1 MGGGGAGGGATRG
14 SMAEL
19 TEVAVK
25 AMKQG
30 TPSGGGGGGT
40 PGAAASATSGA
51 SSGSGAM
58 TAGSSGQSGAPNRGD
73 AGSPARTAGVVRAD
87 AFDPLPDGDMPD
99 AVHGGRARGSSRGT
113 NADAASA
120 ASTGSGTS
128 PGEDPASRAPEGDR
142 AISGASSNQ
151 RSARER
157 KEPKPES
164 LEVPPTSDASPAL
177 EAPAIES
184 IAAASPLAPLLG
196 FWQQIDDGR
205 SDADFAPGGF
215 TLGLLAIRPTQR
227 SMQVYRAWGTPPE
240 ALVIAAE
247 LRATFQPNGTVRVE
261 ETPAQPSRFPSR
273 AIELPARNG
282 QPARTVVPP
291 ARPLPFDTSW
301 AIEPD
306 GRLRLDGRLY
316 RPIDR
321 AEFDRLGR
329 AAASGAGLRETTS
342 TAAAAGTSAASR
354 DPAGGVDFFGA
365 RVRGRYIC
373 FVCDISG
380 SMMGDKLEALKAEII
395 RTIRALPEG
404 SQVQVTFFDDRPHVL
419 VAGWTRTGT
428 PACETLLRK
437 IDGVGTGGGTDAV
450 DALQYTLAQL
460 DPLPH
465 ELFLLTDGRF
475 ARDPSQAIVQLNSGK
490 DRTRIH
496 TLAMGDDADRDLLE
510 AIAKA
515 HGGTFT
521 HVPAAAPTLPVP

>member
-1 MGGGGAGGGATRG
+1 MGGAGSGGGTARG

-19 TEVAVK
+19 TEVAVT

-30 TPSGGGGGGT
+30 SSSGGGGGT
-40 PGAAASATSGA
+40 PGAAASASSGS
-51 SSGSGAM
+51 SSGSGAT
-58 TAGSSGQSGAPNRGD
+58 TAGASGRGGT
-73 AGSPARTAGVVRAD
+73 AAREGERPAARTGGVVRAD

-99 AVHGGRARGSSRGT
+99 AVQGGGARGGSRGT
-113 NADAASA
+113 KSDAASA
-120 ASTGSGTS
+120 ATNGSGTS
-128 PGEDPASRAPEGDR
+128 PGADSASRAPEGDR
-142 AISGASSNQ
+142 SIRGTSSNQ
-151 RSARER
+151 QSAREF
-157 KEPKPES
+157 KESKPES
-164 LEVPPTSDASPAL
+164 LEVPPTSDASPTL
-177 EAPAIES
+177 DAPAIES
-184 IAAASPLAPLLG
+184 ITAESPLAPLLG
-196 FWQQIDDGR
+196 FWQQVDDGR
-205 SDADFAPGGF
+205 SEADFAPGGF
-215 TLGLLAIRPTQR
+215 NLCLLAIRPTQR

-247 LRATFQPNGTVRVE
+247 LRATFEPSGSVRVE
-261 ETPAQPSRFPSR
+261 ESPAQPSRFPSR

-291 ARPLPFDTSW
+291 VRALPCDTTW
-301 AIEPD
+301 AIESD

-329 AAASGAGLRETTS
+329 AAASGSGLRDMTSNGS
-342 TAAAAGTSAASR
+342 TARTTTPSR

-365 RVRGRYIC
+365 RVKGRYIC

-404 SQVQVTFFDDRPHVL
+404 SQVQVTFFDDRPRQL
-419 VAGWTRTGT
+419 VSGWTRTGT
-428 PACETLLRK
+428 PACDTLLRK
-437 IDGVGTGGGTDAV
+437 IDQVGTGGGTDAV

-460 DPLPH
+460 DPVPH

-475 ARDPSQAIVQLNSGK
+475 ARDPSRALVQLNSGK

-510 AIAKA
+510 AIARA

-521 HVPAAAPTLPVP
+521 HVPAAAPTRPVP

>member
-1 MGGGGAGGGATRG
+1 MGGAGAGGGAARG

-19 TEVAVK
+19 TEVAVN

-30 TPSGGGGGGT
+30 SPGGGGGGT
-40 PGAAASATSGA
+40 PGAAASAASGA
-51 SSGSGAM
+51 SHGSGA
-58 TAGSSGQSGAPNRGD
+58 TAAGPSGRSGTAARSDASST
-73 AGSPARTAGVVRAD
+73 ARTGGVVRAD

-99 AVHGGRARGSSRGT
+99 AVQGGGARGSARGT
-113 NADAASA
+113 KSDAASTA
-120 ASTGSGTS
+120 TSGSGTS

-142 AISGASSNQ
+142 AIGGASSNR
-151 RSARER
+151 RSAREPAELR
-157 KEPKPES
+157 PDS
-164 LEVPPTSDASPAL
+164 LEIPPTNEGSPML
-177 EAPAIES
+177 EAPAIET

-196 FWQQIDDGR
+196 FWQQVDDGLNA
-205 SDADFAPGGF
+205 ADFAPGGF
-215 TLGLLAIRPTQR
+215 NLCLLAIRPTQR

-247 LRATFQPNGTVRVE
+247 LRATFEPNGSVRVE
-261 ETPAQPSRFPSR
+261 ESPAQPSRFPAR

-282 QPARTVVPP
+282 QPSRTVVPP
-291 ARPLPFDTSW
+291 ARALPCDTTW
-301 AIEPD
+301 AIESD

-316 RPIDR
+316 RRIDR

-329 AAASGAGLRETTS
+329 AAGSGSGLRDPTSSATTVR
-342 TAAAAGTSAASR
+342 TAAASR

-365 RVRGRYIC
+365 RVKGRYIC

-404 SQVQVTFFDDRPHVL
+404 SQVQVTFFDDRPHAL

-428 PACETLLRK
+428 PACDTLLRK

-460 DPLPH
+460 DPVPH

-475 ARDPSQAIVQLNSGK
+475 ARDPSQALLQLNSGK

-496 TLAMGDDADRDLLE
+496 TLAMGDDADRALLE

-521 HVPAAAPTLPVP
+521 HVPAAAPSLPVP

>member
-1 MGGGGAGGGATRG
+1 
-14 SMAEL
+14 MAEL
-19 TEVAVK
+19 TEVAVH

-30 TPSGGGGGGT
+30 STRGGGGGT
-40 PGAAASATSGA
+40 PGAAASAASGA
-51 SSGSGAM
+51 SSGSGARS
-58 TAGSSGQSGAPNRGD
+58 AGSSAQGGTAARSD
-73 AGSPARTAGVVRAD
+73 EHSPARTGGVVRAD

-99 AVHGGRARGSSRGT
+99 AVQGGGARGGTRGT
-113 NADAASA
+113 KSDAASTA
-120 ASTGSGTS
+120 TGGSGTS
-128 PGEDPASRAPEGDR
+128 SGDSPASPATEGDR
-142 AISGASSNQ
+142 AIQGTSSNQ
-151 RSARER
+151 RSTRER

-196 FWQQIDDGR
+196 FWQQVDDGR
-205 SDADFAPGGF
+205 SEADFAPGGF
-215 TLGLLAIRPTQR
+215 NLCLLAIRPTQR

-247 LRATFQPNGTVRVE
+247 LRATFEPTGSVRVE
-261 ETPAQPSRFPSR
+261 ESPAQPSRFPAR
-273 AIELPARNG
+273 AIEIPARNG

-291 ARPLPFDTSW
+291 VRALPCDTSW
-301 AIEPD
+301 TIESD

-329 AAASGAGLRETTS
+329 AAASGSGLRDPTS
-342 TAAAAGTSAASR
+342 AGAAARTPIASR
-354 DPAGGVDFFGA
+354 EPGGGVDFFGA
-365 RVRGRYIC
+365 RVKGRSIC

-404 SQVQVTFFDDRPHVL
+404 SQVQVTFFDDRPHAL

-428 PACETLLRK
+428 PACDTLLRK

-450 DALQYTLAQL
+450 DALQYALAQL
-460 DPLPH
+460 DPVPH

-475 ARDPSQAIVQLNSGK
+475 ARDPSSALLQLNSGK

-496 TLAMGDDADRDLLE
+496 TLAMGDDADRALLE